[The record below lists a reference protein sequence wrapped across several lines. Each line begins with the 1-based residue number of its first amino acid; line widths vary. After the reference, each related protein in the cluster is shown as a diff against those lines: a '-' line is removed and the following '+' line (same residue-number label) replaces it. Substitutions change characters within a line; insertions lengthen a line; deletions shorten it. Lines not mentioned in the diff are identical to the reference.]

1 MKTALVVF
9 FNPKEKPDFE
19 YLTKLSQVFYSGG
32 VQVDKIEMLSNTDD
46 LGFKRRLTE
55 LKDVYD
61 LVVATDGENV
71 KVDVKK
77 IVSEMFDTELLENQN
92 AKKFLDAVKTASG
105 INYSDDYA
113 VIPLSSTVIPN
124 IEGAYQGFM
133 LDDEKVTLAVLPNV
147 YEQFLT
153 ACGKYVIPYVEN
165 KYNVKAKRQ
174 LLKFIGDR
182 NLLNKTLMQAEQ
194 LFGSDFKATVT
205 NVNGDYTIDLLFKG
219 NAITESANVV
229 RYIVSE
235 LKDDIYAEFE
245 TTPESRLFD
254 LLKLKKLKLSVAES
268 FTGGRLASS
277 MIKNSG
283 VSEFFYEG
291 IVAYS
296 NKSKIERLGVEKED
310 LARSG
315 AVSSIVAYQM
325 CAGLLRKGD
334 CDIAIAT
341 TGIAGPKSDDT
352 DKPVGLCYIAV
363 GLKDGVHTYKYN
375 FNGTREQITEQ
386 ARNVALGLA
395 IKKLKKI

>member
-1 MKTALVVF
+1 M
-9 FNPKEKPDFE
+9 
-19 YLTKLSQVFYSGG
+19 
-32 VQVDKIEMLSNTDD
+32 
-46 LGFKRRLTE
+46 
-55 LKDVYD
+55 
-61 LVVATDGENV
+61 
-71 KVDVKK
+71 
-77 IVSEMFDTELLENQN
+77 
-92 AKKFLDAVKTASG
+92 
-105 INYSDDYA
+105 
-113 VIPLSSTVIPN
+113 
-124 IEGAYQGFM
+124 
-133 LDDEKVTLAVLPNV
+133 
-147 YEQFLT
+147 
-153 ACGKYVIPYVEN
+153 
-165 KYNVKAKRQ
+165 
-174 LLKFIGDR
+174 
-182 NLLNKTLMQAEQ
+182 
-194 LFGSDFKATVT
+194 
-205 NVNGDYTIDLLFKG
+205 
-219 NAITESANVV
+219 
-229 RYIVSE
+229 
-235 LKDDIYAEFE
+235 
-245 TTPESRLFD
+245 FD

-296 NKSKIERLGVEKED
+296 NKSKIERLGVDKED
-310 LARSG
+310 LRRSG

>member
-9 FNPKEKPDFE
+9 FTPKEKPDFE
-19 YLTKLSQVFYSGG
+19 YLTKISQVFYTGG
-32 VQVDKIEMLSNTDD
+32 LQVDKVEMLSTTDD

-55 LKDVYD
+55 LKDAYD
-61 LVVATDGENV
+61 LVVIGDGEKV
-71 KVDVKK
+71 KVDVKS
-77 IVSEMFDTELLENQN
+77 IVSEVFDTELLENQN
-92 AKKFLDAVKTASG
+92 AKRFLDAIKTTSG
-105 INYSDDYA
+105 IDYTDDYA
-113 VIPLSSTVIPN
+113 VIPLGSTVIPN
-124 IEGAYQGFM
+124 LVGAYQGFM
-133 LDDEKVTLAVLPNV
+133 IDDEKMTLAVLPSDC
-147 YEQFLT
+147 EQFST
-153 ACGKYVIPYVEN
+153 ACAKYVIPYVET

-174 LLKFIGDR
+174 LLKFIGDK
-182 NLLNKTLMQAEQ
+182 NQLNKTLKQAEQ
-194 LFGSDFKATVT
+194 LFGSDFITTVID
-205 NVNGDYTIDLLFKG
+205 VNGDCTIDLLFKD
-219 NAITESANVV
+219 NAVKESSNVV
-229 RYIVSE
+229 RYIVGE

-254 LLKLKKLKLSVAES
+254 LLKLKKIKLSVAES

-283 VSEFFYEG
+283 VSEFFHEG

-296 NKSKIERLGVEKED
+296 NQSKIERLGVDKED
-310 LARSG
+310 LSRSG

-334 CDIAIAT
+334 CDMAIAT
-341 TGIAGPKSDDT
+341 TGIAGPKSDNT
-352 DKPVGLCYIAV
+352 SKPVGLCYIAV

-375 FNGTREQITEQ
+375 FKGTREQITEQ

>member
-1 MKTALVVF
+1 MKTALIVF
-9 FNPKEKPDFE
+9 FNSKEKHDFE
-19 YLTKLSQVFYSGG
+19 YLTQISNVFYSGG
-32 VQVDKIEMLSNTDD
+32 VDVDKIEILSLTDD

-55 LKDVYD
+55 LKDIYD
-61 LVVATDGENV
+61 LVVVADGEKV
-71 KVDVKK
+71 KLDLKK
-77 IVSEMFDTELLENQN
+77 IVSEVFDTELLENPN

-105 INYSDDYA
+105 IDYSDEYA

-124 IEGAYQGFM
+124 IEGPYQGFM
-133 LDDEKVTLAVLPNV
+133 IDDEKMTLAVLPREA
-147 YEQFLT
+147 EQFST

-174 LLKFIGDR
+174 LLKFIGDKSQ
-182 NLLNKTLMQAEQ
+182 LNKVLKQAEQ
-194 LFGSDFKATVT
+194 LFGSEFSVTVT
-205 NVNGDYTIDLLFKG
+205 DENGDCSIDLLFKN
-219 NAITESANVV
+219 NAIKESSNVI
-229 RYIVSE
+229 RFIVGE

-245 TTPESRLFD
+245 TTLEGRLFD
-254 LLKLKKLKLSVAES
+254 LLKLKNLKLSVAES
-268 FTGGRLASS
+268 FTGGRLASG

-283 VSEFFYEG
+283 VSEFFHEG

-296 NKSKIERLGVEKED
+296 NKSKIERLGVQKED

-325 CAGLLRKGD
+325 CAGLLRKGN

-341 TGIAGPKSDDT
+341 TGIAGPKSDNT
-352 DKPVGLCYIAV
+352 EKPVGLCYIAV
-363 GLKDGVHTYKYN
+363 GMSDGVHTYKYN

-386 ARNVALGLA
+386 AKNVALGLA